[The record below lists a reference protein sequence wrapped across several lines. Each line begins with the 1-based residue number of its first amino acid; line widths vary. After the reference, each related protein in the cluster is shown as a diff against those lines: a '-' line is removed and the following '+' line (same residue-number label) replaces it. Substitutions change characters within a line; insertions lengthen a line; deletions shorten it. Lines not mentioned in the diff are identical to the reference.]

1 MRIGGGLLAIVVLAT
16 IGCRGSRQGPAG
28 HAPATRKSTD
38 STTFFGVTVP
48 DPYRWLEDGAS
59 PEVQQWIDAQN
70 AHADSVL
77 GSFPESAAIA
87 KRVQELATTSS
98 VRSSP
103 QIRGTTLFYLRET
116 PPAPQPVLVAQAWP
130 PGPQEAAASTGVERT
145 LVDVNVTGAAGGLTA
160 ISDYWPSPS
169 GRYVA
174 YGTAEGGSELT
185 TIHFR
190 DVASGETL
198 RDALLYAGGGTSPQ
212 ALAWDADERGVTY
225 ARYPRPDANQPV
237 SPFDTALYHHTLGS
251 SADADPLVFGEGYSQ
266 IAEYRLLTSS
276 DGKYAAALVNR
287 GDGGPAEVFL
297 RASGLWQR
305 VFEES
310 AGVTTATYVGDRLLV
325 VVTEG
330 APHGRIVSVA
340 PDGRL
345 SDLVQED
352 DGGIQFVAA
361 LGSGF
366 LVVRSSGPVWRVD
379 QHASNGKF
387 VRAVPLPADGFHV
400 QEIASGSSSDAA
412 LIAYSGWT
420 LPTRWARYDGRSG
433 ALTTIFD
440 VKPAADYSR
449 VKAQVIEATSKDGTR
464 IPVSVLS
471 LDGRRRDD
479 AAPTI
484 LYGYGGFQNPL
495 APSFIGANFAWIER
509 GGVLAYAHI
518 RGGNEFGE
526 AWHQGG
532 MGVNKQH
539 VFDDFHAAAQALIA
553 DGWTNPSRLGARGE
567 SNGGLLMG
575 AQTTQFPELYR
586 AVVGF
591 VGIYDILRHQTF
603 PNGAYNVTEYGTTAN
618 EAQFTALYAYSPL
631 HHVQAGTKYPAV
643 LLETG
648 VNDPRV
654 APWQSR
660 KFAAALEAATASEH
674 PVVLVTRTGAGH
686 GIGAPFSQRVG
697 NAAMALTFFAHEL
710 GLGPAPASEN
720 PTR

>member
-1 MRIGGGLLAIVVLAT
+1 MRIGGGLFALVFLAAAV
-16 IGCRGSRQGPAG
+16 GCRGSRQGTAG
-28 HAPATRKSTD
+28 NAAPATRKSTD
-38 STTFFGVTVP
+38 STTFFGVTVT

-77 GSFPESAAIA
+77 GSFPESAAIT

-98 VRSSP
+98 DRLSP
-103 QIRGTTLFYLRET
+103 QISGTTLFYLRET
-116 PPAPQPVLVAQAWP
+116 PPAPQPVLVAETWP
-130 PGPQEAAASTGVERT
+130 PSSNGSPASERT
-145 LVDVNVTGAAGGLTA
+145 LVDVNSSGGATA
-160 ISDYWPSPS
+160 IADYWPSPS

-185 TIHFR
+185 TIRFR
-190 DVASGETL
+190 DVKTGATL
-198 RDALLYAGGGTSPQ
+198 ADALRFAGGGTSPQ
-212 ALAWDADERGVTY
+212 ALAWDADERGVIY
-225 ARYPRPDANQPV
+225 ARYPLPDANQPV
-237 SPFDTALYHHTLGS
+237 SPFDTALYHHTFGS
-251 SADADPLVFGEGYSQ
+251 SPESDPVAFGEGYSP
-266 IAEYRLLTSS
+266 IAEYRLLTSA
-276 DGKYAAALVNR
+276 DGKQGAALVNR

-297 RASGLWQR
+297 RAPGLWQR
-305 VFEES
+305 VLDAG
-310 AGVTTATYVGDRLLV
+310 AGVTVATYVGDRLLV
-325 VVTEG
+325 VVTDHS
-330 APHGRIVSVA
+330 PRGRIVAVT
-340 PDGRL
+340 PDGHVSEL
-345 SDLVQED
+345 VAESDAAV
-352 DGGIQFVAA
+352 QFVAA
-361 LGSGF
+361 LGAGF

-379 QHASNGKF
+379 QYNAANGSF
-387 VRAVPLPADGFHV
+387 VRAVPLPSDGFHI
-400 QEIASGSSSDAA
+400 QEIASGSTSDAA

-420 LPTRWARYDGRSG
+420 LPTRWASYDGRSG
-433 ALTTIFD
+433 TLTTIFD
-440 VKPAADYSR
+440 VKPAADYSHVR
-449 VKAQVIEATSKDGTR
+449 TQVIEATSPDGTK

-471 LDGRRRDD
+471 LDGRPRDG

-526 AWHQGG
+526 TWHQAG
-532 MGVNKQH
+532 MLTQKQH
-539 VFDDFHAAAQALIA
+539 VFDDFHAAAQALVA
-553 DGWTNPSRLGARGE
+553 GGWTNPSRLGARGE

-575 AQTTQFPELYR
+575 AQITQFPEIYR

-603 PNGAYNVTEYGTTAN
+603 PNGAYNVTEYGSTDNA
-618 EAQFTALYAYSPL
+618 AQFAALYAYSPL
-631 HHVQAGTKYPAV
+631 QHVQPGTAYPAV

-660 KFAAALEAATASEH
+660 KFAAALEAATSSQH
-674 PVVLVTRTGAGH
+674 PIVLVTRTGAGH

-710 GLGPAPASEN
+710 QLKIGP
-720 PTR
+720 